1 MDKTKKIIISLSIS
15 LVFLLVLN
23 YFMISSTNSKYI
35 EVTVFKQSMLKG
47 KKIEA
52 KDLTTIQ
59 IKKTRENEVLLQ
71 GVISSETG
79 IIGQVLNV
87 DVEQGELVTNAKVV
101 SENEVL
107 EKDINYRYIS
117 IPINNLSYPTCTSLK
132 KGDKVTVYYTAK
144 TKDVSNAIK
153 DKQRL
158 YSTSEATGLV
168 TCLLFETV
176 EVISTHDS
184 TGKETKDSI
193 VTDILVRLNKED
205 AILVANLKS
214 QGTFDIVL
222 N

>member
-15 LVFLLVLN
+15 LVVLLVLN
-23 YFMISSTNSKYI
+23 YFMISSSNGKYI
-35 EVTVFKQSMLKG
+35 EVPVFKQSMLKG
-47 KKIEA
+47 KKIEN
-52 KDLTTIQ
+52 KDLTNIQ

-71 GVISSETG
+71 TAMTSGTSA
-79 IIGQVLNV
+79 IGKILNV
-87 DVEQGELVTNAKVV
+87 DVEQGELVTNTKIIA
-101 SENEVL
+101 ENELL
-107 EKDINYRYIS
+107 EKDVNYSYIS
-117 IPINNLSYPTCTSLK
+117 IPINNLSYPTCSNLK
-132 KGDKVTVYYTAK
+132 KGDKVAVYYTAK

-158 YSTSEATGLV
+158 YSTNEATGLV

-176 EVISTHDS
+176 EVISIHDS

-214 QGTFDIVL
+214 QGAFDIVL

>member
-15 LVFLLVLN
+15 LVVLLVLN
-23 YFMISSTNSKYI
+23 YLMISSSNSKYI
-35 EVTVFKQSMLKG
+35 EVPVFKESMLKG

-59 IKKTRENEVLLQ
+59 IKKTKENEALLQ
-71 GVISSETG
+71 SENINVTDVIG
-79 IIGQVLNV
+79 KVLKE
-87 DVEQGELVTNAKVV
+87 DVEQGELAMNTKVV
-101 SENEVL
+101 DENELL
-107 EKDINYRYIS
+107 EQNTSYSYIS
-117 IPINNLSYPTCTSLK
+117 MPINNLSYPTCTKLS
-132 KGDKVTVYYTAK
+132 KGAKVAVYYTAK

-158 YSTSEATGLV
+158 YSTNESTGLV
-168 TCLLFETV
+168 TCLLFDAI
-176 EVISTHDS
+176 EVISIHDS
-184 TGKETKDSI
+184 TGKETKDNI

>member
-15 LVFLLVLN
+15 LVVLLVLN

-35 EVTVFKQSMLKG
+35 EVSVFKQAMLKG
-47 KKIEA
+47 KKIVA

-59 IKKTRENEVLLQ
+59 IKKTKENEALLQ
-71 GVISSETG
+71 RVNANENDVVGK
-79 IIGQVLNV
+79 VLNV
-87 DVEQGELVTNAKVV
+87 DVEQGELVMNTKVIAG
-101 SENEVL
+101 NELL
-107 EKDINYRYIS
+107 ERDVNYNYIS
-117 IPINNLSYPTCTSLK
+117 IPINNLSYPTCTNLK
-132 KGDKVTVYYTAK
+132 KGDKVAVYYTAK

-158 YSTSEATGLV
+158 YSTGESSGLV

-176 EVISTHDS
+176 EVISIHDS

-214 QGTFDIVL
+214 QGTFDVVL

>member
-15 LVFLLVLN
+15 LVVLLVLN

-35 EVTVFKQSMLKG
+35 EVSVFKQAMLKG
-47 KKIEA
+47 KKIVA

-59 IKKTRENEVLLQ
+59 IKKTKENEALLQ
-71 GVISSETG
+71 RVNANENDVVGK
-79 IIGQVLNV
+79 VLNV
-87 DVEQGELVTNAKVV
+87 DVEQGELVMNTKVIAG
-101 SENEVL
+101 NELL
-107 EKDINYRYIS
+107 ERDVNYNYIS
-117 IPINNLSYPTCTSLK
+117 IPINNLSYPTCTNLK
-132 KGDKVTVYYTAK
+132 KGDKVAVYYTAK

-158 YSTSEATGLV
+158 YSTGESSGLV

-176 EVISTHDS
+176 EVISIHDS

>member
-1 MDKTKKIIISLSIS
+1 MDRTKKIIISLSIS
-15 LVFLLVLN
+15 LVVLLVLN
-23 YFMISSTNSKYI
+23 YLMISSSNSKYI
-35 EVTVFKQSMLKG
+35 EVPVFKQSMLKG
-47 KKIEA
+47 KKIEV
-52 KDLTTIQ
+52 KNITTIQ
-59 IKKTRENEVLLQ
+59 IKKTKENEMLLQ
-71 GVISSETG
+71 TAITSRDSVIG
-79 IIGQVLNV
+79 RVLNV

-107 EKDINYRYIS
+107 EKDINYSYIS
-117 IPINNLSYPTCTSLK
+117 IPINNLSYPTCTNLK
-132 KGDKVTVYYTAK
+132 KGDRVAVYYTAK

-158 YSTSEATGLV
+158 YSTNEATGLV

-184 TGKETKDSI
+184 TGKETKDNI

>member
-1 MDKTKKIIISLSIS
+1 MDKTKRIIISLSIS
-15 LVFLLVLN
+15 LVVLLVLN
-23 YFMISSTNSKYI
+23 YFMISSSNSKYI
-35 EVTVFKQSMLKG
+35 EVSVFKEAILKG

-59 IKKTRENEVLLQ
+59 IKKTKENEVVLQ
-71 GVISSETG
+71 TAMTSGTSV
-79 IIGQVLNV
+79 IGQVLNV

-101 SENEVL
+101 SENELL
-107 EKDINYRYIS
+107 EKDINYSYIS
-117 IPINNLSYPTCTSLK
+117 IPINNLSYPTCTNLK
-132 KGDKVTVYYTAK
+132 KGDTVAVYYTAK

-158 YSTSEATGLV
+158 YSTNETTGLV

-184 TGKETKDSI
+184 TGKETKDNI

>member
-15 LVFLLVLN
+15 LVVLLVLN
-23 YFMISSTNSKYI
+23 YLMISSSNSKYI
-35 EVTVFKQSMLKG
+35 EVPVFKESMLKG
-47 KKIEA
+47 NKIEA
-52 KDLTTIQ
+52 KDLTTIK
-59 IKKTRENEVLLQ
+59 IKKTMENEVLLQ
-71 GVISSETG
+71 AAITSGTG
-79 IIGQVLNV
+79 IVGQVLNV
-87 DVEQGELVTNAKVV
+87 DVEQGELVAKAKVV
-101 SENEVL
+101 SENELL
-107 EKDINYRYIS
+107 EKDINYSYIS
-117 IPINNLSYPTCTSLK
+117 IPINNLSYPTCTNLK
-132 KGDKVTVYYTAK
+132 KGDKVAVYYTAK

-158 YSTSEATGLV
+158 YSTNDATGLV

-193 VTDILVRLNKED
+193 VTDILVRLNKQD

>member
-15 LVFLLVLN
+15 LIVLLILN
-23 YFMISSTNSKYI
+23 YFIISSTNSKYI
-35 EVTVFKQSMLKG
+35 EVPVFKESMLKG
-47 KKIEA
+47 KKIQD

-59 IKKTRENEVLLQ
+59 IKKSKENEVLLQ
-71 GVISSETG
+71 SVNTNGNDA
-79 IIGQVLNV
+79 IGKILNV
-87 DVEQGELVTNAKVV
+87 DVEQGELVMNSKVAN
-101 SENEVL
+101 ENELL
-107 EKDINYRYIS
+107 EKDVNYSYIS
-117 IPINNLSYPTCTSLK
+117 IPISNLSYPTCSNLR
-132 KGDKVTVYYTAK
+132 KGDKVSVYYTAK

-158 YSTSEATGLV
+158 YSTNEGAGLV

-176 EVISTHDS
+176 EVISVHDS

>member
-15 LVFLLVLN
+15 LVVLLVLN
-23 YFMISSTNSKYI
+23 YFMISSSNSKYI
-35 EVTVFKQSMLKG
+35 EVPVFKEAMLKG
-47 KKIEA
+47 NKIET
-52 KDLTTIQ
+52 KDITTIQ
-59 IKKTRENEVLLQ
+59 IKKTKENEALLQ
-71 GVISSETG
+71 TALTSGTDGV
-79 IIGQVLNV
+79 GQVLSV
-87 DVEQGELVTNAKVV
+87 DVEQGELVMSSKVV
-101 SENEVL
+101 SKNELL
-107 EKDINYRYIS
+107 EKDVNYSYIS
-117 IPINNLSYPTCTSLK
+117 IPINNLSYPTCTNLK
-132 KGDKVTVYYTAK
+132 KGDKVAVYYTAK

-158 YSTSEATGLV
+158 YSTSESSGLV
-168 TCLLFETV
+168 TCLLFEEV

-193 VTDILVRLNKED
+193 VTDILVRLNKEE

>member
-15 LVFLLVLN
+15 LVVLLVLN

-35 EVTVFKQSMLKG
+35 EVSVFKQAMLKG
-47 KKIEA
+47 KKIVA

-59 IKKTRENEVLLQ
+59 IKKTKENEALLQ
-71 GVISSETG
+71 RVNANENDVVGK
-79 IIGQVLNV
+79 VLNV
-87 DVEQGELVTNAKVV
+87 DVEQGELVMNTKVIAG
-101 SENEVL
+101 NELL
-107 EKDINYRYIS
+107 ERDVNYNYIS
-117 IPINNLSYPTCTSLK
+117 IPINNLSYPTCTNLK
-132 KGDKVTVYYTAK
+132 KGDKVAVYYTAK

-158 YSTSEATGLV
+158 YSTGESSGLV

-176 EVISTHDS
+176 EVISIHDS

-205 AILVANLKS
+205 AILAANLKS

>member
-15 LVFLLVLN
+15 LVVLLVLN
-23 YFMISSTNSKYI
+23 YFMISSSNSKYI
-35 EVTVFKQSMLKG
+35 GVPVFKEAMLKG
-47 KKIEA
+47 NKIET
-52 KDLTTIQ
+52 KDITTIQ
-59 IKKTRENEVLLQ
+59 IKKTKENEALLQ
-71 GVISSETG
+71 TALTSGTDV
-79 IIGQVLNV
+79 IGQVLSV
-87 DVEQGELVTNAKVV
+87 DVEQGELVMSSKVV

-107 EKDINYRYIS
+107 EKDINYSYIS

-132 KGDKVTVYYTAK
+132 KGDAVAVFYTAK

-153 DKQRL
+153 DRQRL
-158 YSTSEATGLV
+158 YSTNDGTGLV
-168 TCLLFETV
+168 TCLLFEAV

>member
-15 LVFLLVLN
+15 LVVLLVLN
-23 YFMISSTNSKYI
+23 YLMISISNSKYI
-35 EVTVFKQSMLKG
+35 EVPVFKHAMLKG
-47 KKIEA
+47 KKIEVE
-52 KDLTTIQ
+52 DLTTIQ
-59 IKKTRENEVLLQ
+59 IKKTNENEVLLQ
-71 GVISSETG
+71 ATMTSGTSVIG
-79 IIGQVLNV
+79 KILNG
-87 DVEQGELVTNAKVV
+87 DVEQGELAMNTKVIA
-101 SENEVL
+101 ENELL
-107 EKDINYRYIS
+107 EQDINYSYIS
-117 IPINNLSYPTCTSLK
+117 IPINNLSYPTCTNLK
-132 KGDKVTVYYTAK
+132 KGDKVAVYYTAK

-158 YSTSEATGLV
+158 YSTNQSTGLV

-176 EVISTHDS
+176 EIISTHDS

-193 VTDILVRLNKED
+193 VTDILVRLNKSD

>member
-15 LVFLLVLN
+15 LVVLLVLN
-23 YFMISSTNSKYI
+23 YFMISSSNSKYI
-35 EVTVFKQSMLKG
+35 EVPVFKQSMLKG

-59 IKKTRENEVLLQ
+59 IKKTKENEMLLQ
-71 GVISSETG
+71 TVITSGDSFLG
-79 IIGQVLNV
+79 KILNV
-87 DVEQGELVTNAKVV
+87 DVEQGELVIKTKVIA
-101 SENEVL
+101 ENELL
-107 EKDINYRYIS
+107 EKEVNYSYIS
-117 IPINNLSYPTCTSLK
+117 IPINNLSYPTCTNLK
-132 KGDKVTVYYTAK
+132 KGDKVAVYYTAK

-158 YSTSEATGLV
+158 YSTNEATGLV

-193 VTDILVRLNKED
+193 VTDILVRLNKEE

>member
-15 LVFLLVLN
+15 LVVLLVLN
-23 YFMISSTNSKYI
+23 YFMISSANGKYI
-35 EVTVFKQSMLKG
+35 EVLVFKEAMLKG
-47 KKIEA
+47 KKIQD

-59 IKKTRENEVLLQ
+59 IKKTKENEMLLQ
-71 GVISSETG
+71 GVNVNGTD
-79 IIGQVLNV
+79 IIGKVLNI
-87 DVEQGELVTNAKVV
+87 DVEKGELVMDTKVV
-101 SENEVL
+101 AENELL
-107 EKDINYRYIS
+107 EQDVNYSYIS
-117 IPINNLSYPTCTSLK
+117 IPINNLSYPTCTNLK
-132 KGDKVTVYYTAK
+132 KGDKVAVYYTAK

-153 DKQRL
+153 DRQRL
-158 YSTSEATGLV
+158 YSTNEGSGLV

>member
-1 MDKTKKIIISLSIS
+1 MDKTKRIIISLSIS
-15 LVFLLVLN
+15 LVVLLVLN
-23 YFMISSTNSKYI
+23 YFMISSSNGKYI
-35 EVTVFKQSMLKG
+35 EVPVFKQSMLKG
-47 KKIEA
+47 KKIEN
-52 KDLTTIQ
+52 KDLTNIQ

-71 GVISSETG
+71 AAMTSGTSVIG
-79 IIGQVLNV
+79 KILNV

-101 SENEVL
+101 SENELL
-107 EKDINYRYIS
+107 EKDINYSYIS
-117 IPINNLSYPTCTSLK
+117 IPINNLSYPTCTNLK
-132 KGDKVTVYYTAK
+132 KGDIVAVYYTAK

-158 YSTSEATGLV
+158 YSANEATGLV

>member
-15 LVFLLVLN
+15 LVVLLVLN
-23 YFMISSTNSKYI
+23 YLMISSSNSKYI
-35 EVTVFKQSMLKG
+35 EVPVFKESMLKG
-47 KKIEA
+47 RKIEA
-52 KDLTTIQ
+52 EDLTTIQ
-59 IKKTRENEVLLQ
+59 IKKTKENEVLLQ
-71 GVISSETG
+71 CSITNGSGVMGKI
-79 IIGQVLNV
+79 LNV
-87 DVEQGELVTNAKVV
+87 DVEQGELAINTKVIP
-101 SENEVL
+101 ENEL
-107 EKDINYRYIS
+107 LDKDINYNYIS
-117 IPINNLSYPTCTSLK
+117 IPISNLSYPTCTNLK
-132 KGDKVTVYYTAK
+132 KGDTVSLYYTAK

-158 YSTSEATGLV
+158 YSTNDGSGLV

-176 EVISTHDS
+176 EVISIHDG